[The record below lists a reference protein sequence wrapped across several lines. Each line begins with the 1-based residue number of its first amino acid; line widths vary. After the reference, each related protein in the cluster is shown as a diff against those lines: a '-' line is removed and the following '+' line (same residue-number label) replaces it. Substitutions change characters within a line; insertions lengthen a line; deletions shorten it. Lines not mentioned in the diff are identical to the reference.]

1 MPPLDWG
8 KRPEQD
14 VHIEL
19 PSMTVE
25 INHRLKVVFMFISNP
40 SVQDEDFKEL
50 ESHLKRR
57 GYFLQVFTPSI
68 VPPAPAK

>member
-1 MPPLDWG
+1 MPDVEWF

-19 PSMTVE
+19 PNVTVE
-25 INHRLKVVFMFISNP
+25 INHRLKVVFMFITNP
-40 SVQDEDFKEL
+40 NAQEDDFKEL
-50 ESHLKRR
+50 EVHFKRK

-68 VPPAPAK
+68 VPPAPVK